1 MNISRYSTPLASL
14 ALGLVLSSGCRDKT
28 ASPQPQTTQ
37 AQPTSTELTPVPTT
51 LVQPLPGQPTPVAVV
66 PAQPSVPIARPSQN
80 VPIAVQ
86 SVSDQA
92 SASWVSIKDFTFDQR
107 ADFIA
112 GAGRLQAMLSSQIA
126 ELNAKR
132 ATMPSTVDTKDWD
145 FAMKEMNDSQYY
157 LKSMIEEASRAT
169 PETWAEEKDKV
180 DQAWQRAQEA
190 FDKVK
195 VTTTS

>member
-1 MNISRYSTPLASL
+1 MKISRFSTSLAASL
-14 ALGLVLSSGCRDKT
+14 ALILSSGCREKT
-28 ASPQPQTTQ
+28 AGSQPQATQ
-37 AQPTSTELTPVPTT
+37 VQPTSAQPG
-51 LVQPLPGQPTPVAVV
+51 VQPE
-66 PAQPSVPIARPSQN
+66 VPIARPAQN

-92 SASWVSIKDFTFDQR
+92 AASWVAIKDFTFDQR

-112 GAGRLQAMLSSQIA
+112 GAGRLQGMLASQIA

-132 ATMPSTVDTKDWD
+132 ASMPSTVETKDWD
-145 FAMKEMNDSQYY
+145 FAMKEMNDSQSY
-157 LKSMIEEASRAT
+157 LKSMIDEASRAT
-169 PETWAEEKDKV
+169 PETWGEEKDKV

>member
-1 MNISRYSTPLASL
+1 MNISRFPTAIGPLI
-14 ALGLVLSSGCRDKT
+14 GLISVLSFGCRAKT
-28 ASPQPQTTQ
+28 DTGQPSASQ
-37 AQPTSTELTPVPTT
+37 AQPTPTT
-51 LVQPLPGQPTPVAVV
+51 TV
-66 PAQPSVPIARPSQN
+66 PASTALPIARPAQN

-92 SASWVSIKDFTFDQR
+92 AASWVAIKDFTYDQR

-112 GAGRLQAMLSSQIA
+112 GAGRLEAMLSSQIA

-132 ATMPSTVDTKDWD
+132 ASMPSNIETKDWD
-145 FAMKEMNDSQYY
+145 FAMKEMNDSQNY
-157 LKSMIEEASRAT
+157 LKSMIDEAGRAT
-169 PETWAEEKDKV
+169 PETWAQEKDKV

-195 VTTTS
+195 ITTTS

>member
-1 MNISRYSTPLASL
+1 MNNSRFPTVIGPLIGLISI
-14 ALGLVLSSGCRDKT
+14 LSFGCRAKT
-28 ASPQPQTTQ
+28 DEGQPSV
-37 AQPTSTELTPVPTT
+37 ALA
-51 LVQPLPGQPTPVAVV
+51 QPTPVATV
-66 PAQPSVPIARPSQN
+66 PPSTAVPIARPAQN

-92 SASWVSIKDFTFDQR
+92 AASWVAIKDYTFDQR

-112 GAGRLQAMLSSQIA
+112 GAGRLEAMLASQIA

-132 ATMPSTVDTKDWD
+132 ASMPSTVETKDWD
-145 FAMKEMNDSQYY
+145 FAMKEMNDSQNY
-157 LKSMIEEASRAT
+157 LKSMIEEAGQAT
-169 PETWAEEKDKV
+169 PETWGQEKDKV